1 VSTLQDLAYAARTLR
16 KSPVFTITSV
26 ATIALGIG
34 ATAAI
39 FSVTHAVLLEPLPYK
54 NPERLVLACSDMRQR
69 NVRDIPVSTPNFID
83 LRNGTHGAFED
94 FTAAFTGRGVL
105 ERDDG
110 SSEQIHFGAVPP
122 NFFHVLGARIVAGRD
137 FTDADGQPAAPPPPG
152 QDPTAAPT
160 VPQMVILSY
169 EFWQRRFGG
178 RHDILGHPLQNPF
191 QGSVVIGV
199 LQPGFELLLPPQFNG
214 IAKPDFWLAARLRY
228 DPSERNSFWLQPIGR
243 LRDGVTLERAQA
255 EVSHVAEEGRRNYT
269 IERTSGYYLR
279 AEPMQRYLVERSR
292 PAILALMG
300 AVIFLLLIACANV
313 ANLMLVRSSLRER
326 ELAVRTALGGNRWL
340 LVRQILAEA
349 LLVAAAGTVLGV
361 ALASIGLRELAA
373 IGPAN
378 LPRLDSIRID
388 PTVTIFSA
396 LAGLAAAALFGL
408 VPALKAS
415 RPDVAQVLRASGRT
429 SALGG
434 GRLLRSAVVVAEVAL
449 CFVLL
454 IGSGLMFRSFLALIR
469 IDPGFD
475 AHRLLTFTLLGGGQ
489 GLRQPEQRAA
499 RMRLIAERLRALPG
513 VTSVA
518 ATNPLALGGDFYPI
532 RWGLEPALADPS
544 KFQAVDSLIV
554 LPGYFQT
561 VRTPILEGRDF
572 TEADNVPEQNVVV
585 VDELLARKA
594 FGAESA
600 VGKQILIRIRTP
612 VPEWVR
618 IIGVARHIRGNSLAE
633 PGREQVY
640 FTDGFLRYG
649 AAFRWVLRTA
659 VDPNSVAG
667 AARAAIATIDRKLL
681 LSEVQ
686 PMDRLVA
693 SAESQTRF
701 SLLLIGVF
709 ATLAAL
715 LAGVGLYG
723 VLATVVR
730 QRTAE
735 IGVRVAL
742 GAAPATI
749 FRLVVGQGMRL
760 SLAGVAI
767 GGVCAVFLTTFI
779 KSMLV
784 GTRPGD
790 PLTYAAMAALFLAI
804 GAIAS
809 WIPARRAAGLD
820 PNSALREE

>member
-1 VSTLQDLAYAARTLR
+1 MAIFAELAYAARTLR
-16 KSPVFTITSV
+16 KSPLFLITAV
-26 ATIALGIG
+26 VTIALGIG
-34 ATAAI
+34 AAAAI
-39 FSVTHAVLLEPLPYK
+39 FSVTHAVLLQPLPYRD
-54 NPERLVLACSDMRQR
+54 PERLVLACEDMRQR
-69 NVRDIPVSTPNFID
+69 NVRDIPMSTPDFLD
-83 LRNGTHGAFED
+83 LRTGTRGAFED
-94 FTAAFTGRGVL
+94 LTAVYTDRGVL

-110 SSEQIHFGAVPP
+110 TSEQIHFGAVTP
-122 NFFHVLGARIVAGRD
+122 NFFHLLGASMAAGRD
-137 FTDADGQPAAPPPPG
+137 FNDADGQPSAQQPEPGQPAAAP
-152 QDPTAAPT
+152 A

-178 RHDILGHPLQNPF
+178 RRDVLNRPLQNPF
-191 QGSVVIGV
+191 QGSIVIGV
-199 LQPGFELLLPPQFNG
+199 LQPGFELLLPAQFNAT
-214 IAKPDFWLAARLRY
+214 AKPDFWIAARLRY
-228 DPSERNSFWLQPIGR
+228 DSKTRNSFWLQPIGR

-255 EVSHVAEEGRRNYT
+255 EVSHVADAARRDFV
-269 IERTSGYYLR
+269 IERTAGYHLR
-279 AEPMQRYLVERSR
+279 VEPMQKYLVERSR

-313 ANLMLVRSSLRER
+313 ANLMLVRASLRER
-326 ELAVRTALGGNRWL
+326 ELAVRTALGGNRWR

-349 LLVAAAGTVLGV
+349 LLVAMAGTVLGV
-361 ALASIGLRELAA
+361 GLAWIGLRELAV

-396 LAGLAAAALFGL
+396 LAGLAAAALFGI
-408 VPALKAS
+408 VPALRAS
-415 RPDVAQVLRASGRT
+415 RPDIAQVLRASGRT

-434 GRLLRSAVVVAEVAL
+434 GRLLRDAVVVAEVAL

-454 IGSGLMFRSFLALIR
+454 IGSGLMFRSFLALTR

-475 AHRLLTFTLLGGGQ
+475 PHGLLTFSLLGGGQ
-489 GLRQPEQRAA
+489 GRTKPEQRAA
-499 RMRLIAERLRALPG
+499 LVRQISQRLSALPG
-513 VTSVA
+513 VTAVA

-544 KFQAVDSLIV
+544 KFQAVDSLVV

-561 VRTPILEGRDF
+561 VRTPILEGRAF
-572 TEADNVPEQNVVV
+572 TEADNAPDQNVVV
-585 VDELLARKA
+585 VDEFLARKA
-594 FGAESA
+594 FGAESPIN
-600 VGKQILIRIRTP
+600 KRILIRVRTP
-612 VPEWVR
+612 EPEWVR
-618 IIGVARHIRGNSLAE
+618 IVGVARHIRGNSLAE

-640 FTDGFLRYG
+640 FTDGFLGHG

-659 VDPNSVAG
+659 GDPFSVAG
-667 AARAAIATIDRKLL
+667 PARAAIATIDRKLL
-681 LSEVQ
+681 LTEVQ
-686 PMDRLVA
+686 PMEQLVEKA
-693 SAESQTRF
+693 QSQTRF

-742 GAAPATI
+742 GAAPARI

-760 SLAGVAI
+760 SLAGVAV
-767 GGVCAVFLTTFI
+767 GCVFAVFLTHLI

-784 GTRPGD
+784 GTKPGD
-790 PLTYAAMAALFLAI
+790 PLTYVAMAALFLAI
-804 GAIAS
+804 AAIAS
-809 WIPARRAAGLD
+809 WIPARRAASLD